1 MRCILVSVCVLS
13 ATIGW
18 EDSGWAGRIIAS
30 KQKISKALAETAV
43 LALACTGLSCSIPTA
58 PEVIVGRTDAE
69 RELARWNSVDA
80 MPTAMANNWQADTDW
95 QTVLGDNGLVPLFS
109 GDASYSL
116 SGHDPDQRMIVIE
129 YSNAV
134 KVVLTFDDGPDTRRG
149 AVNGTRHV
157 LDVLQGHDID
167 AVFFIQSHARS
178 DSGGYFRGMEKTVG
192 IPMVERM
199 HDEGHIV
206 AAHTGL
212 DGKRAHAWANRHPRR
227 EARGEL
233 GEDLER
239 SKAYIYAR
247 TGAEPRY
254 VRPPFGEHNAAVRAR
269 YAAHD
274 LTMVLWDIDSRDTR
288 RGYQRAEIRKHLE
301 HRVAQFV
308 SRGRRSLVILF
319 HDIDYDTYS
328 GDNLHFYLA
337 GIESAIDAQGF
348 EAVFNLSR
356 AELDD
361 ILAD

>member
-1 MRCILVSVCVLS
+1 MRCRLVLVCVLS
-13 ATIGW
+13 GVIGL
-18 EDSGWAGRIIAS
+18 ENSGWAGRIIPS
-30 KQKISKALAETAV
+30 QQSIRKVLAETAA
-43 LALACTGLSCSIPTA
+43 LALVCTGLSCSA
-58 PEVIVGRTDAE
+58 PPVSEVLSGRADNEIELSVGRWSSAD
-69 RELARWNSVDA
+69 V
-80 MPTAMANNWQADTDW
+80 MPPAIANNWLAGTDW
-95 QTVLGDNGLVPLFS
+95 QRVLGAN
-109 GDASYSL
+109 ASSYL
-116 SGHDPDQRMIVIE
+116 SVHSPDHRLIVIE
-129 YSNAV
+129 YSSAV

-157 LDVLQGHDID
+157 LDVLQDYDID
-167 AVFFIQSHARS
+167 AVFFIQSHAR
-178 DSGGYFRGMEKTVG
+178 DDRGGYFRGMEKTVG

-206 AAHTGL
+206 AVHTGL

-227 EARGEL
+227 EAQGEL

-247 TGAEPRY
+247 TGIVPRY

-274 LTMVLWDIDSRDTR
+274 LHLVLWDIDSRDTT
-288 RGYQRAEIRKHLE
+288 RGYRRADIRKHLE
-301 HRVAQFV
+301 NKIEQFV
-308 SRGRRSLVILF
+308 TRGRRSLVILF

-348 EAVFNLSR
+348 EAVLSLSR